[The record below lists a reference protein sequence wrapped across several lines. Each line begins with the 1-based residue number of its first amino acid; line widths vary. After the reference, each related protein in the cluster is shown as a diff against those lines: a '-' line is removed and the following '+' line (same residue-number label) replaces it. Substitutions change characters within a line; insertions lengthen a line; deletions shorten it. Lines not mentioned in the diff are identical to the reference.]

1 MIKVSEGGN
10 NLIMKEGVLMIGLM
24 KRRRV
29 FVSALV
35 ISIFIG
41 FIGLAYAN
49 TTNTKS
55 EADVIESV
63 PEKTDHAV
71 RAQVSKNYGKLPLSF
86 IRNDGQIDDK
96 VKYYERGRGHSTYFT
111 SEGVYLELTH
121 SEETVDSCQ
130 SAVGHNPIARIS
142 PDRPIRSDGRPGGKL
157 DNLNPQLTTSNPQ
170 LGNRKSSILR
180 LVPLNAN
187 KNTEIVAEGMQK
199 GKVNYFVGNDP
210 EKWKSNIA
218 TYQSVVYKDIYQ
230 NIDMKFYGNNR
241 QMEYDVIVKPGADPS
256 LVRLSYEGTEG
267 LNITEDGRME
277 IVLKEGK
284 LIQNKPYCYQEIE
297 GKRVEVEGSF
307 KLINQEP
314 ETRNS
319 QLVNPNSELLSPNS
333 QLYAYTFEVTSY
345 DKNHTLVIDPVLVYS
360 TYLGGS
366 ELDGNAGIA
375 VDASGN
381 IYIAGTT
388 YSTDF
393 PDASPIQGSPG
404 GIANA
409 YITKIDASGSS
420 LVYSTYLGGSD
431 LDGALDIA
439 VDASG
444 NAYITGVA
452 VSTDFPTASPLFGSH
467 AGGSSAYP
475 SDAFITKIDASGSS
489 LIYSTYLGGSGDD
502 WGSRLALDISDNV
515 YITGETVSTDF
526 PTASPIQGSFGG
538 GDRTDIFVT
547 KIDASGSS
555 LVYSTYLGGS
565 TVDRDARI
573 AVDASGNAY
582 IAGQTHSDD
591 FPTASPMQ
599 GTRSGG
605 FDTFVTK
612 IDTSGNSL
620 IYSTYL
626 GGSGHDQNYGL
637 AVDSSGNVYIGGET
651 ISTDYPTVSP
661 LQGSHGGGSYD
672 AFITKIDASGSSLV
686 YSTYLG
692 GGGFDVV
699 LEIVLDISDNA
710 YITGRTNSTNF
721 PTVYPLQ
728 GSFGGGADDA
738 FITKIDAS
746 GSSLIYSTYLGGS
759 GDDWGSRLA
768 LDISDNLY
776 IAGGTSSTDF
786 QTVSPF
792 QGSYGGGS
800 ADAFVAK
807 LSPDSDG
814 DGLPDDDEV
823 NIHITD
829 PNDPDTDGDGV
840 YDGFEVNNGTDPTDP
855 VSRPDIALWAKTYGG
870 ASYDRAYSVSH
881 TSDGGY
887 VMAGMTAS
895 FSDASGDVMV
905 VKYDADGTVVWQN
918 NYGGANNDSADYIEQ
933 TADGGYI
940 VGASAS
946 SVGAWIFKLNADG
959 SMVWQK
965 GYSDGLAGTVH
976 ETSDGGYIAAG
987 QTSSFGAGDSDA
999 WVLKLDANGNTGA
1012 GFTGTWSKRY
1022 GGTSDDSAR
1031 SIRQTADGG
1040 YFVAGNTESSGA
1052 GVGDVWVLKLDID
1065 GNVVWQKTYGDASYE
1080 YSESAQLTSDGGY
1093 IVAGFTGDPA
1103 DIWVLKLNTDGTIAW
1118 QKTYG
1123 GAGWEEPTS
1132 IRQTSDGGYVVA
1144 GATYSSG
1151 AGASDV
1157 WVLKLNAAGAV
1168 DWQNTY
1174 GGSSSEEAWSISQT
1188 ADGGYIISGLSFS
1201 YGAGIADAWLLR
1213 LDANGDIGGS
1223 CGIVMP
1229 TSVTP
1234 SDTTVLPDATFSVT
1248 TADTAVS
1255 GVISTLA
1262 VNGITLTEDTQC
1274 TNDQNGNGIIDIND
1288 TVSDS
1293 DSDGITDSD
1302 EVIFYGTN
1310 PGLADTDGDGLSDGD
1325 EVNTNNT
1332 NPNDPDSDGDGIDDL
1347 LDSCPNDVDNDA
1359 DNDGICGD
1367 VDNCP
1372 GDANP
1377 LQENNDGD
1385 SEGDVCDTDD
1395 DNDGIP
1401 DTSDV
1406 YPFDIDNDGINDN
1419 VDADYTEAGTDVIVQ
1434 PVDPTT
1440 ETTPVTLTFDNV
1452 EEAGTTTVTSAPILF
1467 FPPSSGFDLNS
1478 FMSYELVSD
1487 AVFTG
1492 SVEVCF
1498 SYGPG
1503 DRDSVDDPAEAFY
1516 NLFHYE
1522 DTTGDGVS
1530 DAWVNVTTSR
1540 DTPGDQICGLVTSF
1554 SPFAIFVEDVAA
1566 PEVTTAELVPV
1577 PNTLKKKKGC
1587 YTVTLSATDDH
1598 DDDPVLTALL
1608 NGYPVTNGQIVE
1620 LKHSKKSKVKVK
1632 GEGSSDDDG
1641 SGKGRRCN
1649 PDVKFKGPSFTLEVT
1664 ATDYAGNTG
1673 TAEPVVFAFPS
1684 KHDDGSSDD
1693 NKGHGNDKDR
1703 HDEDNPGK
1711 KKR

>member
-1 MIKVSEGGN
+1 MR
-10 NLIMKEGVLMIGLM
+10 GLM

-41 FIGLAYAN
+41 FIGLEYAN
-49 TTNTKS
+49 ATNTKS

-63 PEKTDHAV
+63 PEKADHAV
-71 RAQVSKNYGKLPLSF
+71 KAQVSKNYGKLPLSF

-96 VKYYERGRGHSTYFT
+96 VQYYERGRGHSTYFT
-111 SEGVYLELTH
+111 SEGVYLELISSRE
-121 SEETVDSCQ
+121 SESST
-130 SAVGHNPIARIS
+130 
-142 PDRPIRSDGRPGGKL
+142 
-157 DNLNPQLTTSNPQ
+157 PQLHNNSLQSKAIKLSPI
-170 LGNRKSSILR
+170 GS
-180 LVPLNAN
+180 N
-187 KNTEIVAEGMQK
+187 KNTKIIAEGMQK

-241 QMEYDVIVKPGADPS
+241 QMEYDVIVKPGANPS
-256 LVRLSYEGTEG
+256 LLRLSYEGIEG
-267 LNITEDGRME
+267 LSITEDGKME
-277 IVLKEGK
+277 ISLKEGK
-284 LIQNKPYCYQEIE
+284 VIQNRPYCYQEIDGE
-297 GKRVEVEGSF
+297 KVEVEGSF
-307 KLINQEP
+307 KLIE
-314 ETRNS
+314 S
-319 QLVNPNSELLSPNS
+319 SIVNPNSELQSPNS
-333 QLYAYTFEVTSY
+333 QLYAYTFEVASY
-345 DKNHTLVIDPVLVYS
+345 DKNHPLFIDPVLVYS

-366 ELDGNAGIA
+366 DLDGNAGIA
-375 VDASGN
+375 VDASGS
-381 IYIAGTT
+381 IYISGTT
-388 YSTDF
+388 HSADF
-393 PDASPIQGSPG
+393 PTFPLQGSPG
-404 GIANA
+404 GTANA

-420 LVYSTYLGGSD
+420 IVYSTYLGGSD
-431 LDGALDIA
+431 FDGALDIA

-444 NAYITGVA
+444 NAYITGA
-452 VSTDFPTASPLFGSH
+452 AISTDFPTVSPIFGSH

-502 WGSRLALDISDNV
+502 WGGRLALDISDNV

-538 GDRTDIFVT
+538 GTRTDIFVT

-591 FPTASPMQ
+591 FPIASPMQ

-612 IDTSGNSL
+612 IDASGNSL
-620 IYSTYL
+620 VYSTYL

-710 YITGRTNSTNF
+710 YITGRTNSANF
-721 PTVYPLQ
+721 PTVYPIQ

-776 IAGGTSSTDF
+776 ISGGTSSTDF
-786 QTVSPF
+786 QTVSPL

-814 DGLPDDDEV
+814 DGLPDDDEF
-823 NIHITD
+823 NIHLTD

-855 VSRPDIALWAKTYGG
+855 VSRPDISLWAKTYGG
-870 ASYDRAYSVSH
+870 VSYDRVYSLCMA
-881 TSDGGY
+881 SDGGY

-895 FSDASGDVMV
+895 FSDVNGDVMV
-905 VKYDADGTVVWQN
+905 VKCDADGTVVWQ
-918 NYGGANNDSADYIEQ
+918 YEIGGLNNDSADYIEQ

-940 VGASAS
+940 VGASS
-946 SVGAWIFKLNADG
+946 TSVGAWIFKLNADG
-959 SMVWQK
+959 SMAWQK
-965 GYSDGLAGTVH
+965 GYSGGLVGSVH

-987 QTSSFGAGDSDA
+987 QTNSFGAGVTDA

-1012 GFTGTWSKRY
+1012 GFAGTWSKRY
-1022 GGTSDDSAR
+1022 GGADYDSAR

-1040 YFVAGNTESSGA
+1040 YFVSGNTESSGA
-1052 GVGDVWVLKLDID
+1052 GLGDVWVFKLDID
-1065 GNVVWQKTYGDASYE
+1065 GNVVWQNTYGDASYE

-1093 IVAGFTGDPA
+1093 IVAAYTGATA
-1103 DIWVLKLNTDGTIAW
+1103 DVWVLKLNTDGTIAW

-1144 GATYSSG
+1144 GGTYSSG
-1151 AGASDV
+1151 AGNGDV
-1157 WVLKLNAAGAV
+1157 WILKLDAAGEV

-1174 GGSSSEEAWSISQT
+1174 GGGSGEEAWSISQT

-1201 YGAGIADAWLLR
+1201 YGVGSADAWLLR
-1213 LDANGDIGGS
+1213 LDANGDIGGL

-1248 TADTAVS
+1248 IADTAVS
-1255 GVISTLA
+1255 GIASALT
-1262 VNGITLTEDTQC
+1262 VNGITVEVNNTQC

-1332 NPNDPDSDGDGIDDL
+1332 NPNAPDSDGDGIDDL

-1554 SPFAIFVEDVAA
+1554 SPFAIFVQDIKA
-1566 PEVTTAELVPV
+1566 PEVIAELDLV

-1587 YTVTLSATDDH
+1587 YTVTISATDDH
-1598 DDDPVLTALL
+1598 DNDPELAALL
-1608 NGYPVTNGQIVE
+1608 NGYSVTNGQIVE
-1620 LKHSKKSKVKVK
+1620 LKHSNRFKVKVK

-1641 SGKGRRCN
+1641 SGSGKDRRCN

-1664 ATDYAGNTG
+1664 ATDYSGNTG
-1673 TAEPVVFAFPS
+1673 TAEPVDFAFPS
-1684 KHDDGSSDD
+1684 KHDDGDSDD

>member
-1 MIKVSEGGN
+1 MR
-10 NLIMKEGVLMIGLM
+10 GLM

-41 FIGLAYAN
+41 FIGLEYAN
-49 TTNTKS
+49 ATNTKS

-63 PEKTDHAV
+63 PEKADHAV
-71 RAQVSKNYGKLPLSF
+71 KAQVSKNYGKLPLSF

-96 VKYYERGRGHSTYFT
+96 VQYYERGRGHSTYFT
-111 SEGVYLELTH
+111 SEGVYLELISSRE
-121 SEETVDSCQ
+121 SESST
-130 SAVGHNPIARIS
+130 
-142 PDRPIRSDGRPGGKL
+142 
-157 DNLNPQLTTSNPQ
+157 PQLHNNSLQSKAIKLSPI
-170 LGNRKSSILR
+170 GS
-180 LVPLNAN
+180 N
-187 KNTEIVAEGMQK
+187 KNTKIIAEGMQK

-241 QMEYDVIVKPGADPS
+241 QMEYDVIVKPGANPS
-256 LVRLSYEGTEG
+256 LLRLSYEGIEG
-267 LNITEDGRME
+267 LSITEDGKME
-277 IVLKEGK
+277 ISLKEGK
-284 LIQNKPYCYQEIE
+284 VIQNRPYCYQEIDGE
-297 GKRVEVEGSF
+297 KVEVEGSF
-307 KLINQEP
+307 KLIE
-314 ETRNS
+314 S
-319 QLVNPNSELLSPNS
+319 SIVNPNSELQSPNS
-333 QLYAYTFEVTSY
+333 QLYAYTFEVASY
-345 DKNHTLVIDPVLVYS
+345 DKNHPLFIDPVLVYS

-366 ELDGNAGIA
+366 DLDGNAGIA
-375 VDASGN
+375 VDASGS
-381 IYIAGTT
+381 IYISGTT
-388 YSTDF
+388 HSADF
-393 PDASPIQGSPG
+393 PTFPLQGSPG
-404 GIANA
+404 GTANA

-420 LVYSTYLGGSD
+420 IVYSTYLGGSD
-431 LDGALDIA
+431 FDGALDIA

-444 NAYITGVA
+444 NAYITGA
-452 VSTDFPTASPLFGSH
+452 AISTDFPTVSPIFGSH

-502 WGSRLALDISDNV
+502 WGGRLALDISDNV

-538 GDRTDIFVT
+538 GTRTDIFVT

-591 FPTASPMQ
+591 FPIASPMQ

-605 FDTFVTK
+605 FDTFITK
-612 IDTSGNSL
+612 IDASGNSL
-620 IYSTYL
+620 VYSTYL

-699 LEIVLDISDNA
+699 LGIVLDISDNA

-721 PTVYPLQ
+721 PTVYPIQ

-776 IAGGTSSTDF
+776 ISGGTSSTDF
-786 QTVSPF
+786 QTVSPL

-814 DGLPDDDEV
+814 DGLPDDDEF
-823 NIHITD
+823 NIHLTD

-855 VSRPDIALWAKTYGG
+855 VSRPDISLWAKTYGG
-870 ASYDRAYSVSH
+870 VSYDRVYSLCMA
-881 TSDGGY
+881 SDGGY

-895 FSDASGDVMV
+895 FSDVNGDVMV
-905 VKYDADGTVVWQN
+905 VKCDADGTVVWQ
-918 NYGGANNDSADYIEQ
+918 YEIGGLNNDSADYIEQ

-940 VGASAS
+940 VGASS
-946 SVGAWIFKLNADG
+946 TSVGAWIFKLNADG
-959 SMVWQK
+959 SMAWQK
-965 GYSDGLAGTVH
+965 GYSGGLVGSVH

-987 QTSSFGAGDSDA
+987 QTNSFGAGVTDA

-1012 GFTGTWSKRY
+1012 GFAGTWSKRY
-1022 GGTSDDSAR
+1022 GGADYDSAR

-1040 YFVAGNTESSGA
+1040 YFVSGNTESSGA
-1052 GVGDVWVLKLDID
+1052 GLGDVWVFKLDID
-1065 GNVVWQKTYGDASYE
+1065 GNVVWQNTYGDASYE

-1093 IVAGFTGDPA
+1093 IVAAYTGATA
-1103 DIWVLKLNTDGTIAW
+1103 DVWVLKLNTDGTIAW

-1144 GATYSSG
+1144 GGTYSSG
-1151 AGASDV
+1151 AGNGDV
-1157 WVLKLNAAGAV
+1157 WILKLDAAGEV

-1174 GGSSSEEAWSISQT
+1174 GGGSGEEAWSISQT

-1201 YGAGIADAWLLR
+1201 YGVGSADAWLLR
-1213 LDANGDIGGS
+1213 LDANGDIGGL

-1248 TADTAVS
+1248 IADTAVS
-1255 GVISTLA
+1255 GIASALT
-1262 VNGITLTEDTQC
+1262 VNGITVEVNNTQC

-1332 NPNDPDSDGDGIDDL
+1332 NPNAPDSDGDGIDDL

-1664 ATDYAGNTG
+1664 ATDDSGNTG
-1673 TAEPVVFAFPS
+1673 TAEPVDFAFPS
-1684 KHDDGSSDD
+1684 KHDGHSYDGHSYDHDSKSHDDSS
-1693 NKGHGNDKDR
+1693 
-1703 HDEDNPGK
+1703 GK
-1711 KKR
+1711 KKDK